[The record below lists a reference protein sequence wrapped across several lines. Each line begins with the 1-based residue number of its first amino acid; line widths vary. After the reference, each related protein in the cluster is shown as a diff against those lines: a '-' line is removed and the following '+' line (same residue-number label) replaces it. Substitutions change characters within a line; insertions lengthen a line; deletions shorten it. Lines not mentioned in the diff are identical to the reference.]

1 MSVLDFPLAVLM
13 LPLFAHLTRD
23 WAILHFVCGGI
34 GFACCVPMIFAP
46 ESPRWLVS
54 QKKTQEAYELF
65 LDVAKTNGRELTD
78 QDKSEIKEILEEV
91 KNSCS
96 EEHLNPFH
104 MFKPGYLSR
113 TLILFLSWSMASLGT
128 YGLTLSSTRLAGD
141 IVLNMF
147 LLGLADIPVAPAV
160 FLIIKYFG
168 RTKALFVANM
178 TLGISTIIVALVPKD
193 QTTVVL
199 IFYLFGKNG

>member
-1 MSVLDFPLAVLM
+1 MQ
-13 LPLFAHLTRD
+13 
-23 WAILHFVCGGI
+23 
-34 GFACCVPMIFAP
+34 
-46 ESPRWLVS
+46 LVS

-78 QDKSEIKEILEEV
+78 QDKSEISEILEEV

-193 QTTVVL
+193 QSTVVL
-199 IFYLFGKNG
+199 IFYLFGKSPYSAFLFFETVQICCKNLLFHDDAFLFRL